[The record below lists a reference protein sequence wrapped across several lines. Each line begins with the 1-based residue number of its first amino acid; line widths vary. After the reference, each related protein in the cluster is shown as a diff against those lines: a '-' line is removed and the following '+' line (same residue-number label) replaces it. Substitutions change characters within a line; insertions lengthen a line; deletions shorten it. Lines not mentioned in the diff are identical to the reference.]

1 MLASGALPAMAET
14 SGSWRIEEVATP
26 TYQGREIQLLRSPT
40 GNQGTSF
47 ALACLP
53 DTSVYAFV
61 LRDASLARFARA
73 EEAAI
78 RVRVAVGEVV
88 GFTGTAR
95 GDGSVILQEKVHQTP
110 FSLIL
115 AALKQAKDGSA
126 EISIADHQ
134 WAFALDG
141 FVEALPKLAERCGF
155 EPAIGTGPGPR
166 VRGPGQPPRPEPPLP
181 EVPRPEPPLPAP
193 EPAR

>member
-1 MLASGALPAMAET
+1 MLTLAASPVAAET
-14 SGSWRIEEVATP
+14 GWRIEEAATP
-26 TYQGREIQLLRSPT
+26 TSQGREILLVRSAT
-40 GNQGTSF
+40 GNAAATF
-47 ALACLP
+47 ALSCLP
-53 DTSVYAFV
+53 DLSIYGFV
-61 LRDASLARFARA
+61 VRDASLARFARA
-73 EEAAI
+73 EEATV
-78 RVRVAVGEVV
+78 RVRVGDGEVV

-95 GDGSVILQEKVHQTP
+95 GDGSVIVQEKVHQTP
-110 FSLIL
+110 FSLIF
-115 AALKQAKDGSA
+115 AALKQAKGGSA

-134 WAFALDG
+134 WTFALDG

-166 VRGPGQPPRPEPPLP
+166 VRGPSQPPRPEPPLP